1 MTNTLKTFAGGR
13 LSRRIQLQIGLVIA
27 LAIIAVTLLSYQ
39 LSMVSLRAESLDA
52 LKRNL
57 EVRAQLESETFLQA
71 QQNTVQLR
79 QEFQHRLEQL
89 GDSDPQDEFDR
100 WFSRSPDGLIRV
112 RPELDNHQRLPSIYI
127 RKQVEL
133 NAKIRREVLTAF
145 QLLSE
150 WGPPMTSRY
159 YSTYIDLPAIALI
172 MFSPS
177 VNWGREAN
185 AESNNFDYPPV
196 RDSAPE
202 RNPERSNIWTE
213 VYFDDKAGVWMLST
227 VTPMDLDGHW
237 IGTLSQD
244 ISVEQLLRHT
254 QDELLPGTYNM
265 LVDGKGKLLAHPRLM
280 QQIRSS
286 AGSLELNAE
295 SDPQLHEFAN
305 AALQSPDRASIL
317 TSADGQHYLGVAR
330 ISGPGWYFISVMPKS
345 LLEEKAF
352 GSAQRILLAGLIG
365 LIIQLMLLAYILRR
379 QVARPLSALRQA
391 THAIAQGDLSPK
403 LDTQRDDEL
412 GRLASSFVDMAQRLR
427 ERDETL
433 QQRASELEH
442 EIHER
447 EVAET
452 ARQRLADRLSIAAEV
467 AYLGVWE
474 WDISSLSSFW
484 DAQTYRLYGLEP
496 FSIKAEAAIW
506 LDLVVPDDRKVVLT
520 AIENGRHGPQ
530 TRHELEYRL
539 QWPNGE
545 VHTLSCIFH
554 VTFDVDGKAIRLTGV
569 QLDITERK
577 LSEERIL
584 HMATHDGL
592 TGLANRVLL
601 SDRLQQAIAVA
612 QRDPRMIAL
621 LFIDLDHFKQIN
633 DTLGHS
639 MGDELLKHV
648 GEKISMLMRQSDT
661 LARIG
666 GDEFIVLLPSI
677 RWQGESIAVAQKII
691 AALDEEIVIDG
702 VSFNIS
708 PSIGI
713 SIYPSDGADAESLL
727 RNADIA
733 MYRAKAS
740 GRNTYQCYTA
750 DMGERASEI
759 MRLEGALRKAIE
771 NKEFLL
777 YFQPKIDA
785 VTLKPS
791 SAEVLLR
798 WNRPG
803 FGLQSPA
810 TFIPFAEERNLIGM
824 IDQFVLQETCRQLH
838 EWRQQGVALQ
848 PLAINLSSNCFAQ
861 DSLVGSLLKLL
872 ETYGLPAELIKL
884 EVTEGLFLKES
895 DTVQS
900 NLAALRSMG
909 VKISIDDFGTG
920 YSSLS
925 YLHRF
930 PVDELKIDRSFV
942 NNILDLTS
950 VAPLVNAI
958 IGIGHS
964 LNLSVVAEGVET
976 SGQADYLRQHGCEE
990 LQGYHFYRPMPAGD
1004 YLKLLSTN
1012 EL

>member
-79 QEFQHRLEQL
+79 QEFQHRLAQL
-89 GDSDPQDEFDR
+89 GDSDPQDEFDQ

-227 VTPMDLDGHW
+227 VTPMGLDGHW

-330 ISGPGWYFISVMPKS
+330 IAGPGWYFISVMPKS

-484 DAQTYRLYGLEP
+484 DAQTYRL
-496 FSIKAEAAIW
+496 
-506 LDLVVPDDRKVVLT
+506 
-520 AIENGRHGPQ
+520 
-530 TRHELEYRL
+530 
-539 QWPNGE
+539 
-545 VHTLSCIFH
+545 
-554 VTFDVDGKAIRLTGV
+554 
-569 QLDITERK
+569 
-577 LSEERIL
+577 
-584 HMATHDGL
+584 
-592 TGLANRVLL
+592 
-601 SDRLQQAIAVA
+601 
-612 QRDPRMIAL
+612 
-621 LFIDLDHFKQIN
+621 
-633 DTLGHS
+633 
-639 MGDELLKHV
+639 
-648 GEKISMLMRQSDT
+648 
-661 LARIG
+661 
-666 GDEFIVLLPSI
+666 
-677 RWQGESIAVAQKII
+677 
-691 AALDEEIVIDG
+691 
-702 VSFNIS
+702 
-708 PSIGI
+708 
-713 SIYPSDGADAESLL
+713 
-727 RNADIA
+727 
-733 MYRAKAS
+733 
-740 GRNTYQCYTA
+740 
-750 DMGERASEI
+750 
-759 MRLEGALRKAIE
+759 
-771 NKEFLL
+771 
-777 YFQPKIDA
+777 
-785 VTLKPS
+785 
-791 SAEVLLR
+791 
-798 WNRPG
+798 
-803 FGLQSPA
+803 
-810 TFIPFAEERNLIGM
+810 
-824 IDQFVLQETCRQLH
+824 
-838 EWRQQGVALQ
+838 
-848 PLAINLSSNCFAQ
+848 
-861 DSLVGSLLKLL
+861 
-872 ETYGLPAELIKL
+872 
-884 EVTEGLFLKES
+884 
-895 DTVQS
+895 
-900 NLAALRSMG
+900 
-909 VKISIDDFGTG
+909 
-920 YSSLS
+920 
-925 YLHRF
+925 
-930 PVDELKIDRSFV
+930 
-942 NNILDLTS
+942 
-950 VAPLVNAI
+950 
-958 IGIGHS
+958 
-964 LNLSVVAEGVET
+964 
-976 SGQADYLRQHGCEE
+976 
-990 LQGYHFYRPMPAGD
+990 
-1004 YLKLLSTN
+1004 
-1012 EL
+1012 

>member
-79 QEFQHRLEQL
+79 QEFQHRLAQL
-89 GDSDPQDEFDR
+89 GDSDPQAEFDQ

-227 VTPMDLDGHW
+227 VTPMGLDGHW

-265 LVDGKGKLLAHPRLM
+265 LVDSKGKLLAHPRLM

-330 ISGPGWYFISVMPKS
+330 IAGPGWYFISVMPKS

-554 VTFDVDGKAIRLTGV
+554 VTFDADGKAIRLTGV
-569 QLDITERK
+569 QLDIT
-577 LSEERIL
+577 
-584 HMATHDGL
+584 
-592 TGLANRVLL
+592 
-601 SDRLQQAIAVA
+601 
-612 QRDPRMIAL
+612 
-621 LFIDLDHFKQIN
+621 
-633 DTLGHS
+633 
-639 MGDELLKHV
+639 
-648 GEKISMLMRQSDT
+648 
-661 LARIG
+661 
-666 GDEFIVLLPSI
+666 
-677 RWQGESIAVAQKII
+677 
-691 AALDEEIVIDG
+691 
-702 VSFNIS
+702 
-708 PSIGI
+708 
-713 SIYPSDGADAESLL
+713 
-727 RNADIA
+727 
-733 MYRAKAS
+733 
-740 GRNTYQCYTA
+740 
-750 DMGERASEI
+750 
-759 MRLEGALRKAIE
+759 
-771 NKEFLL
+771 
-777 YFQPKIDA
+777 
-785 VTLKPS
+785 
-791 SAEVLLR
+791 
-798 WNRPG
+798 
-803 FGLQSPA
+803 
-810 TFIPFAEERNLIGM
+810 
-824 IDQFVLQETCRQLH
+824 
-838 EWRQQGVALQ
+838 
-848 PLAINLSSNCFAQ
+848 
-861 DSLVGSLLKLL
+861 
-872 ETYGLPAELIKL
+872 
-884 EVTEGLFLKES
+884 
-895 DTVQS
+895 
-900 NLAALRSMG
+900 
-909 VKISIDDFGTG
+909 
-920 YSSLS
+920 
-925 YLHRF
+925 
-930 PVDELKIDRSFV
+930 
-942 NNILDLTS
+942 
-950 VAPLVNAI
+950 
-958 IGIGHS
+958 
-964 LNLSVVAEGVET
+964 
-976 SGQADYLRQHGCEE
+976 
-990 LQGYHFYRPMPAGD
+990 
-1004 YLKLLSTN
+1004 
-1012 EL
+1012 